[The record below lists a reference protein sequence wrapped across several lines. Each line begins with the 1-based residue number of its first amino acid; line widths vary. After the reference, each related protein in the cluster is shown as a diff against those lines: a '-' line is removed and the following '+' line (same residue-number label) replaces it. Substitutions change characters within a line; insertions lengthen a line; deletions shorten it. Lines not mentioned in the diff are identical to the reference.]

1 LALQGLARKTNA
13 VEAAKKAVVL
23 YRSAQPYNDKC
34 LGLSEHAMSSLL
46 LAALLAAAA
55 PTAQPLRLNDLTAV
69 GTHNS
74 YKQVIPVDEFAA
86 MLAAAR
92 EPVLGVDYAHRA
104 LTEQLDQG
112 ARQLELDVLR
122 DPEGGRFAH
131 PKTAL
136 GHGANMSPAFAVT
149 MAKPGYKVMHMP
161 DIDFRS
167 SCLTFVECLAIMK
180 TWSRAHPDHA
190 PILILLNA
198 KDGAASMPGGV
209 IPLPFDAAAFDA
221 LDAEI
226 RSVFGEAELITPD
239 QVQGKRDTLREA
251 VLADGWPTLAASR
264 GKVFFALDESTVKV
278 ALYRGARRSLE
289 GRAMFVNTD
298 EQSPAAAYLTLNDP
312 IAQKD
317 RITAAVR
324 AGFIVRTRADADT
337 WAARQNDVAQR
348 SAALSSGAQY
358 ASTDYMWP
366 DPRFAGSYTVR
377 LTGGDVAVC
386 NPIRA
391 MGRCEGLPLEAL
403 PGAPAR
409 GYLEQQRRPDLT
421 KILVQPPAPGS
432 PRAVADAAIFDQ
444 TRALKGTPRWELAT
458 SDVSGSMYD
467 HFALALGVRLTAT
480 QTPILTALLERAGD
494 DRSVVGL
501 AKTHWGTRRPYLN
514 KKEAPICEA
523 KSDHLAGNP
532 DYPSGH
538 SANGMHVA
546 MILAELAPS
555 RADALYARGREYAES
570 RYICGS
576 HSVSA
581 TEAGIQSGAIVYA
594 AEHTS
599 LLFRQDMDAA
609 RAEIAAALSPTVQ
622 KPN

>member
-1 LALQGLARKTNA
+1 
-13 VEAAKKAVVL
+13 
-23 YRSAQPYNDKC
+23 
-34 LGLSEHAMSSLL
+34 MSSLL
-46 LAALLAAAA
+46 LAALLAAAVPNA
-55 PTAQPLRLNDLTAV
+55 KPLRLNDLTAV

-74 YKQVIPVDEFAA
+74 YKQIIPADEFAA
-86 MLAAAR
+86 MLAAAGR
-92 EPVLGVDYAHRA
+92 PVLGLDYAHRP

-112 ARQLELDVLR
+112 ARQLELDVVR

-136 GHGANMSPAFAVT
+136 GHGANMPPAFAVAMT
-149 MAKPGYKVMHMP
+149 KPGYKVMHMP

-167 SCLTFVECLAIMK
+167 SCLTFVECLAIVR

-198 KDGAASMPGGV
+198 KDGVASMPGGV

-226 RSVFGEAELITPD
+226 RSVFSEAELITPRPGPR
-239 QVQGKRDTLREA
+239 QARHVARSRSGRWMAHTGGVARQGVLRPRREA
-251 VLADGWPTLAASR
+251 
-264 GKVFFALDESTVKV
+264 VKV

-312 IAQKD
+312 IVQRE
-317 RITAAVR
+317 RIMAAVR

-337 WAARQNDVAQR
+337 LAARRNDVVQR

-358 ASTDYMWP
+358 ISTDYMWP
-366 DPRFAGSYTVR
+366 DTRFAGGYTVR
-377 LTGGDVAVC
+377 LTGGDIAVC
-386 NPIRA
+386 NPIRVT
-391 MGRCEGLPLEAL
+391 GRCDDVPLEAL

-409 GYLEQQRRPDLT
+409 GYLEQHRRPDLT
-421 KILVQPPAPGS
+421 KILAQPPAPDS
-432 PRAVADAAIFDQ
+432 PRGLADAAIFDQ
-444 TRALKGTPRWELAT
+444 TRALKGTPRWDLAT

-467 HFALALGVRLTAT
+467 HFAVALGVRLTPVQA
-480 QTPILTALLERAGD
+480 PILTALLERAGD

-501 AKTHWGTRRPYLN
+501 AKTHWETRRPYLD
-514 KKEAPICEA
+514 KKDAPICEA

-538 SANGMHVA
+538 SAHGMHVA

-581 TEAGIQSGAIVYA
+581 TEAGMQSGAIVYA

-599 LLFRQDMDAA
+599 TLFRQDMNAA
-609 RAEIAAALSPTVQ
+609 RAEIAAALSAVVQ
-622 KPN
+622 RPN